1 MQWFVIFLL
10 LVVSGYVSAAISGK
24 SRVISPP
31 LNLQSLWISQESSLS
46 EQEAR
51 YIGFGVRH
59 SRTPKKRFLHSRGI
73 LP

>member
-10 LVVSGYVSAAISGK
+10 LVVSGYVSAVISGK

-31 LNLQSLWISQESSLS
+31 LNLQSLLISQESSLS

-51 YIGFGVRH
+51 YIGKALRD
-59 SRTPKKRFLHSRGI
+59 SRTPKKRFLHDRGI